1 MNDPN
6 GWNRP
11 PPPGYP
17 PGYPYT
23 PHPPQYQ
30 QQAPMVVV
38 NQNAHPPHG
47 YPYPPQQQ
55 IFIQPAPFNHT
66 LHIVLSLF
74 TCGAWIPFYLL
85 IWIFR

>member
-1 MNDPN
+1 
-6 GWNRP
+6 
-11 PPPGYP
+11 
-17 PGYPYT
+17 
-23 PHPPQYQ
+23 
-30 QQAPMVVV
+30 MVVV